1 MQALEKLLAAM
12 TSVMQSQKR
21 RIQRRK
27 ICCEERL
34 WKSQLN
40 FTVAKAHLA
49 VLYRSL
55 DQLHAEDLEHR
66 FTPKL
71 QLIFIIF
78 MCFSRYLVTSVT
90 LTSQVCVI
98 LGIFVIAFGI

>member
-1 MQALEKLLAAM
+1 MQVLEKLLAAM
-12 TSVMQSQKR
+12 TCVTQSHKR
-21 RIQRRK
+21 QIQHRK
-27 ICCEERL
+27 MCCEERL

-40 FTVAKAHLA
+40 FIVAKAHLA

-66 FTPKL
+66 FTPKH
-71 QLIFIIF
+71 QLIFIVF
-78 MCFSRYLVTSVT
+78 MCFSRYLLTSVT